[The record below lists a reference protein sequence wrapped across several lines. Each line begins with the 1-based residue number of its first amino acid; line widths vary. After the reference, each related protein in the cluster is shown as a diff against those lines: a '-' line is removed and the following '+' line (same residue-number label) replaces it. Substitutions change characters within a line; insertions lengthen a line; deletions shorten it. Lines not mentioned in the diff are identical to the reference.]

1 MSTRNRCLL
10 AFLLLTT
17 GMLALLRTGY
27 STWKRKL
34 IGGLRAGSR
43 VVETPAGTVEYW
55 MEGTGPALLIAHGSP
70 GGYDQGAL
78 VARLLSDGD
87 YICIAPS
94 RPGYLRTPLASG
106 QTPEAQADL
115 YTALLET
122 LGIEHVTM
130 VGVSGGGP
138 SAIQFAVRHPGR
150 CQGLV
155 LMCAVTRHYSDQE
168 VLPRLPLPMRI
179 TRKIFDWMILFD
191 PTLFWLVLQTQW
203 LPGMK
208 PMRDF
213 LNSFAPHAL
222 RKVGYEND
230 MHQFDRI
237 KSYPLENVSVP
248 TLILH
253 ARQDPKVLFLDAEL
267 AASRI
272 PQAHLVPFEGPDHT
286 FFITRKDTCTSTIRK
301 FLATV

>member
-1 MSTRNRCLL
+1 MSTRNRYLF
-10 AFLLLTT
+10 AFLLTT

-27 STWKRKL
+27 GTWKRKL
-34 IGGLRAGSR
+34 IDCLRVGSR
-43 VVETPAGTVEYW
+43 VVETPAGSVEYW

-70 GGYDQGAL
+70 GGYDQGAV

-87 YICIAPS
+87 YTCIAPS

-115 YTALLET
+115 YTALLDA
-122 LGIEHVTM
+122 LGIEQVTM

-138 SAIQFAVRHPGR
+138 SAIQFAVRHPER

-155 LMCAVTRHYSDQE
+155 LMCAVTHHYSDRE
-168 VLPRLPLPMRI
+168 VLPHLPLPIRI
-179 TRKIFDWMILFD
+179 TRKILDWMILFD
-191 PTLFWLVLQTQW
+191 PTVFWLVLQTQW
-203 LPGMK
+203 LPPMK

-213 LNSFAPHAL
+213 LNSFALHAL

-237 KSYPLENVSVP
+237 KSYPLEDVSVP

-272 PQAHLVPFEGPDHT
+272 PQAHLVPFEGPDHA

-301 FLATV
+301 FLATL